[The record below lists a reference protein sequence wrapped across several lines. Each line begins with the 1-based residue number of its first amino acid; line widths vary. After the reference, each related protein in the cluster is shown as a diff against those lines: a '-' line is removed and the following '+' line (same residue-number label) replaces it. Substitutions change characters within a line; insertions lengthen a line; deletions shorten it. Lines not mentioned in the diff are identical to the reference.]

1 MVGWLVGWLV
11 GLVGWLVGWLVACLL
26 GWLVACLCGWS
37 VVHHSG
43 VGHDSD
49 GDNDSDLLLCQ
60 SLAEKDSEQNQRGG
74 RSREGQPVQRIAT
87 YMLLTLDRNQCR
99 RTKVRDRFRACQ
111 RPPSH
116 GCQWAASSQKE
127 VGR

>member
-1 MVGWLVGWLV
+1 M
-11 GLVGWLVGWLVACLL
+11 VACL
-26 GWLVACLCGWS
+26 VGWS

-60 SLAEKDSEQNQRGG
+60 SLAEKDSEQHQMGG

-99 RTKVRDRFRACQ
+99 RTKVRDRPDTHGSLFVHKGMFCHNKPCEIAC
-111 RPPSH
+111 
-116 GCQWAASSQKE
+116 
-127 VGR
+127 

>member
-1 MVGWLVGWLV
+1 M
-11 GLVGWLVGWLVACLL
+11 
-26 GWLVACLCGWS
+26 VACLCGWS

-60 SLAEKDSEQNQRGG
+60 SLAGKDSEQNQRGG

-87 YMLLTLDRNQCR
+87 YMLLTLDLLSSRSPMA
-99 RTKVRDRFRACQ
+99 TESH
-111 RPPSH
+111 RP
-116 GCQWAASSQKE
+116 GTYQAGASQA
-127 VGR
+127 